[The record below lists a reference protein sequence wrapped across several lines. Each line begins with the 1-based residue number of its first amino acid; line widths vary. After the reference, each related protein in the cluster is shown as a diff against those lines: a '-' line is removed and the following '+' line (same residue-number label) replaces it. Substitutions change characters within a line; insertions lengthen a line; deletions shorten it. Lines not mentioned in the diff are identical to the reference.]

1 MHPQQVV
8 KMQKYHHGQ
17 CTEEVRVRRVGRRQS
32 KDEEDECERERAR
45 MRVGLR
51 LLEVF
56 TGFLK
61 APSNIYAN
69 HETIC
74 GDIVLF

>member
-1 MHPQQVV
+1 M
-8 KMQKYHHGQ
+8 
-17 CTEEVRVRRVGRRQS
+17 RRVGRRQS